1 MKYII
6 NSCLTGELGGTL
18 GGRVVDAFD
27 NKLAS
32 TLTRRQRDVL
42 NLIVQGRSNK
52 EIARSLK
59 LGEGTVKVH
68 VAALF
73 SKLGVNRRAAVAI
86 AGSRFITEAAKG
98 GDPDSRPRVEA
109 VRIALLSGL
118 TNPSRFSGLG
128 YTSRLLPRIRL
139 GR

>member
-1 MKYII
+1 
-6 NSCLTGELGGTL
+6 
-18 GGRVVDAFD
+18 VDAFD
-27 NKLAS
+27 AKLTS

-86 AGSRFITEAAKG
+86 AGSRFITETAKG
-98 GDPDSRPRVEA
+98 GNADSRPSVEA
-109 VRIALLSGL
+109 ARIALISSLAD
-118 TNPSRFSGLG
+118 PSRFSGLG